1 MEITPTSCT
10 LATLGFC
17 AAGTIIM
24 VLMPVPSVS
33 AATSVTLALSTPPA
47 QSFLINKEENIMED
61 IKDIEKTEND
71 KKLNEYKPKKKKI
84 NIIMIIIDILI
95 ILLVGYFV
103 IGYLNFSKIK
113 DGKDPVFVVDT
124 KTYDYDSNTVITVY
138 DNKIYKVVKQ
148 ENKDKNII
156 YSLKLWF
163 MDDVKVTE

>member
-1 MEITPTSCT
+1 MEN
-10 LATLGFC
+10 
-17 AAGTIIM
+17 
-24 VLMPVPSVS
+24 V
-33 AATSVTLALSTPPA
+33 
-47 QSFLINKEENIMED
+47 
-61 IKDIEKTEND
+61 KDIEKTENN
-71 KKLNEYKPKKKKI
+71 KELHEYKPKRKKI
-84 NIIMIIIDILI
+84 NIIMIIVDIFI

-124 KTYDYDSNTVITVY
+124 KTYNYDSNTVITVY

-163 MDDVKVTE
+163 MDDVEVQ

>member
-103 IGYLNFSKIK
+103 IGYLNFTKIK

>member
-1 MEITPTSCT
+1 
-10 LATLGFC
+10 
-17 AAGTIIM
+17 
-24 VLMPVPSVS
+24 
-33 AATSVTLALSTPPA
+33 
-47 QSFLINKEENIMED
+47 MED

-103 IGYLNFSKIK
+103 IGYLNFTKIK

>member
-1 MEITPTSCT
+1 
-10 LATLGFC
+10 
-17 AAGTIIM
+17 
-24 VLMPVPSVS
+24 
-33 AATSVTLALSTPPA
+33 
-47 QSFLINKEENIMED
+47 MED

-71 KKLNEYKPKKKKI
+71 TKLNEYKPKRKKI
-84 NIIMIIIDILI
+84 NIIMIIVDILI

-103 IGYLNFSKIK
+103 IGYLNFTKIK
-113 DGKDPVFVVDT
+113 DGKDPVFVVNT

-148 ENKDKNII
+148 ENKDKNIM

>member
-1 MEITPTSCT
+1 ME
-10 LATLGFC
+10 
-17 AAGTIIM
+17 
-24 VLMPVPSVS
+24 
-33 AATSVTLALSTPPA
+33 
-47 QSFLINKEENIMED
+47 N

-71 KKLNEYKPKKKKI
+71 KKLNEYIPKKKKI

-103 IGYLNFSKIK
+103 IGYLNFTKIK

-163 MDDVKVTE
+163 MDDVKVNE

>member
-103 IGYLNFSKIK
+103 IGYLNFTKIK

-163 MDDVKVTE
+163 MDDVKVNE

>member
-1 MEITPTSCT
+1 MEN
-10 LATLGFC
+10 
-17 AAGTIIM
+17 
-24 VLMPVPSVS
+24 V
-33 AATSVTLALSTPPA
+33 
-47 QSFLINKEENIMED
+47 
-61 IKDIEKTEND
+61 KDIEKTENN
-71 KKLNEYKPKKKKI
+71 KELHEYKPKRKKI
-84 NIIMIIIDILI
+84 NIIMIIVDIFI

-124 KTYDYDSNTVITVY
+124 KTYNYDSNTVITVY

-163 MDDVKVTE
+163 MDDVEVP